1 MIEGV
6 KVKQLRIIPD
16 ERGSLLEILRSDD
29 ETFEKFGQVYLSTV
43 YPGVIK
49 AWHYHKKQ
57 TDNVACIK
65 GMIKVVL
72 YDNRKDSPTKG
83 EVNELFI
90 GDRNRVLIQI
100 PKFIYHGWK
109 CIGESEALVIN
120 CPTQVYNYKK
130 PDEYRLPFNTKDIP
144 YNWDIKMG

>member
-6 KVKQLRIIPD
+6 KIKQLRIIPD

-29 ETFEKFGQVYLSTV
+29 ETFEKFGQVYLSTI

-65 GMIKVVL
+65 GMIKLVL
-72 YDNRKDSPTKG
+72 YDNRKDSKTKG

-90 GDRNRVLIQI
+90 GDRNQVLIQI
-100 PKFIYHGWK
+100 PKLIYHGWK
-109 CIGESEALVIN
+109 CIGEGEALVIN
-120 CPTQVYNYKK
+120 CPTQVYNYKS